1 VKRALPAGILIAFA
15 IGALTWLW
23 LQNAPLDAI
32 VRGGEGP
39 PTLVLLHGYGSN
51 AEDWLQFVG
60 KLQVP
65 NNGRLIFPQAPRR
78 GPIAG
83 GRGWW
88 WLNIEGH
95 IPEGERFPDFSTAA
109 PGGIKVASQLL
120 RDFLQDV
127 DGPIILGGFS
137 QGAMLSGEV
146 AFQTDQDL
154 AGLVMIAGTTVN
166 EAAWVERFPGPWPD
180 GWRAAVRRCRA
191 VCRKVAGGGAECH
204 LVSIRRRSRH
214 PRRCHPGAQF
224 LAPAVTIR
232 LLGATD
238 EIPTA
243 DVGVGRRGVG
253 RRRLAAGTA
262 GRAQGGR
269 CDAAEAGRW

>member
-1 VKRALPAGILIAFA
+1 MKRALPAGILIAFA

-166 EAAWVERFPGPWPD
+166 EAAWVERFPG
-180 GWRAAVRRCRA
+180 
-191 VCRKVAGGGAECH
+191 
-204 LVSIRRRSRH
+204 
-214 PRRCHPGAQF
+214 
-224 LAPAVTIR
+224 
-232 LLGATD
+232 
-238 EIPTA
+238 
-243 DVGVGRRGVG
+243 
-253 RRRLAAGTA
+253 RRRLPIFIAHGRTDGVLPFAVAERFAGRLQAAGLNVTWYPFD
-262 GRAQGGR
+262 GGHAIPG
-269 CDAAEAGRW
+269 DVIQALNSWLQQLQFAF